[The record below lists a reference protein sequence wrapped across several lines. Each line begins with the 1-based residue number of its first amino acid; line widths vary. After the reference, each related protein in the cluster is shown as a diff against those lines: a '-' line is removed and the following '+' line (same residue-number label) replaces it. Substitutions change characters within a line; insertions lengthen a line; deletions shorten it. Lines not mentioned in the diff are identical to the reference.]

1 MICHSYSRTRTRQ
14 YTNLNTAFCTLELF
28 EDENCEESSGCYEDF
43 MMEPEETTTTRSY
56 NYHNKPSKR
65 LNSRKYEL
73 AREETTTMSS
83 LPQPQHRQQQQQQRK
98 QRKQRQRG
106 DQRRRKQMNKASE
119 VKFYNPGYGL

>member
-1 MICHSYSRTRTRQ
+1 
-14 YTNLNTAFCTLELF
+14 
-28 EDENCEESSGCYEDF
+28 

-65 LNSRKYEL
+65 LNSRKY
-73 AREETTTMSS
+73 ETTTMSS

-119 VKFYNPGYGL
+119 IKFYNQVHGL